1 MARFVSGNPELKL
14 GFVLSIDAAEKSR
27 TTSLQ
32 RRGAV
37 WQQSK
42 NSGRMRKSPKSQL
55 DQVIARRMLTE
66 YTGDSIRE
74 VAVSIGAPRPHPKGD
89 WECPF
94 AIESYGQSK
103 VEFAGGV
110 DALQALLM
118 AIEEVR
124 TRLDQTGCRFEWLG
138 PDLGWGAGIPRQ
150 VPMGYG
156 KRFEKRLNQVI
167 ESETAHHW
175 DSRLRTRKAGIAEFI
190 AELEQR
196 KKTIAAWEA
205 ILKKSKARVAAW
217 EADLKAQKKARTE
230 KT

>member
-1 MARFVSGNPELKL
+1 MRKPPKIKL
-14 GFVLSIDAAEKSR
+14 G
-27 TTSLQ
+27 
-32 RRGAV
+32 
-37 WQQSK
+37 
-42 NSGRMRKSPKSQL
+42 
-55 DQVIARRMLTE
+55 QVIARRMLTE

-74 VAVSIGAPRPHPKGD
+74 VSVSIGAPRPHPKGD

-94 AIESYGQSK
+94 AIESSGQSK

-118 AIEEVR
+118 AIEGVR

-156 KRFEKRLNQVI
+156 KRFENRLNQVI
-167 ESETAHHW
+167 ESATARHW
-175 DSRLRTRKAGIAEFI
+175 ESKLKARKAIIAEFE

-196 KKTIAAWEA
+196 KKAVAAWEA
-205 ILKKSKARVAAW
+205 VLKKRKAVASAW
-217 EADLKAQKKARTE
+217 AADLKAQKKARTNQRS
-230 KT
+230 